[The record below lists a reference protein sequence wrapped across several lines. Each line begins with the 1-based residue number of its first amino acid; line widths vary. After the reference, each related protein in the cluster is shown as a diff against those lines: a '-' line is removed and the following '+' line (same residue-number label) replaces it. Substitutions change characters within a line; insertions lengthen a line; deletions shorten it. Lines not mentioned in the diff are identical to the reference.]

1 MASRF
6 FQSKSWSRPQLHIGW
21 SALCLHLCC
30 SVHTAHLINVP
41 SLALAPLC
49 ISLSFYST
57 VSFTMRPTPMP
68 HKKAMDTYQLWH
80 VVQRKTWDCCGG
92 WGGEWYTSKEVVRGH
107 TVPQFPL
114 SYHWG
119 WAWKLCPCH
128 GQSSVACS
136 SDGLGYLREFIIVET
151 PCLLRTRYLWPP
163 HHPPDSYVEA

>member
-1 MASRF
+1 M
-6 FQSKSWSRPQLHIGW
+6 
-21 SALCLHLCC
+21 
-30 SVHTAHLINVP
+30 NVP
-41 SLALAPLC
+41 SFALAPLC

-80 VVQRKTWDCCGG
+80 VGQRKTWDYCGG

-114 SYHWG
+114 SYCWG
-119 WAWKLCPCH
+119 WAWKLCPYH

-136 SDGLGYLREFIIVET
+136 SDGLGYLWVYNSRNSLFTMDQIFVTPSPSPRFICWNLMPHVMALGTEALRRCLDHENET
-151 PCLLRTRYLWPP
+151 HMNVISALIKAIP
-163 HHPPDSYVEA
+163 